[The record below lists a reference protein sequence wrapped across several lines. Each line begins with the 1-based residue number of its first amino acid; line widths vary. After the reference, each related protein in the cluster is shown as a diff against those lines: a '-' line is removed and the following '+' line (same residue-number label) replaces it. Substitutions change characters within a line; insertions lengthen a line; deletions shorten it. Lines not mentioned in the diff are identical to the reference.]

1 MTINFL
7 EIKLARMVVKG
18 RFLQYLGSKE
28 HQTEDDLRDECI
40 ICMGSSDDQQAV
52 LLACGHFF
60 CIVSDE
66 TSLPFSWVGDGP
78 CCLTL
83 YSRASASCVARVKDA
98 SVLPA
103 VRSVSARLFETVHG

>member
-1 MTINFL
+1 VSTPEFKDLPREIDECSTTINGL
-7 EIKLARMVVKG
+7 EVKLARMVVKG

-40 ICMGSSDDQQAV
+40 ICMGSSDDKQAV

-66 TSLPFSWVGDGP
+66 TSLS
-78 CCLTL
+78 LSNSSL
-83 YSRASASCVARVKDA
+83 SSACGVA
-98 SVLPA
+98 LLA
-103 VRSVSARLFETVHG
+103 V